1 MAEVILK
8 ARLATAGLDGKIVVD
23 SAGTGGWHVGQ
34 QMNSPAR
41 TELARH
47 GYDGEAHRARQF
59 QAAWAPDLVLAM
71 DSANLKTL
79 KANCETDRAGS
90 SRLRLFGDVAG
101 LDGADIPD
109 PYGGDPVEFARVLG
123 LLESA
128 MPRLVSRLAEVVTGQ
143 P

>member
-8 ARLATAGLDGKIVVD
+8 AQLAAAGLEGKIIVD
-23 SAGTGGWHVGQ
+23 SAGTGGWHAGE
-34 QMNSPAR
+34 QMHSRAR
-41 TELARH
+41 AQLARR

-71 DSANLKTL
+71 DTSNLKTL
-79 KANCETDRAGS
+79 KANCETNRDGR

-109 PYGGDPVEFARVLG
+109 PYGGDPAEFARVLG

-128 MPRLVSRLAEVVTGQ
+128 MPRLVSQLAEVVTAQ